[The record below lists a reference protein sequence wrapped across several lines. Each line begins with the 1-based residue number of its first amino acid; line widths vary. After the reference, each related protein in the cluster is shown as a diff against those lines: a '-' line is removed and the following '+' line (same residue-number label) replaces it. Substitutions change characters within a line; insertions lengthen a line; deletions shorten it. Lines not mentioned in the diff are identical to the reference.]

1 MKAPPLQGIKVLD
14 LSRVLA
20 GPLCTQYLG
29 DMGADVA
36 KLEDAES
43 GDETRSWPVFRD
55 GADGWRTSAVFLSIN
70 RNKRS
75 IAVDMKTDAGRKLV
89 LKLAASAD
97 VVVESFAPGVAT
109 RLGVDAGV
117 LRALNPRLI
126 HCSITGFGTAGP
138 LRHGKGYDLIL
149 QAFSGML
156 SITGDAGGP
165 PMRSPFSPVDQGTG
179 LHALIGILAALHAR
193 NSTGEGCTVEASLF
207 DTSAAFLGYFLH
219 NYWETQSEPV
229 KAGVGHGGLCPY
241 GIFETGDK
249 PIIIGVANDTLW
261 RKFCSVAGL
270 NEHLDITRFATNV
283 QRVTCRAEV
292 EAIVATALRKQ
303 KRAHWFTVLDD
314 VGIPCSPVHTL
325 GEFAAHPHTAASGM
339 LYHYEDPRFG
349 RVNGVAQPVK
359 FDGVR
364 FAQYRNPPLQGE
376 HSLDIL
382 REAGLDER
390 DIGQLVDSAVVKAG
404 GQKTNQA

>member
-1 MKAPPLQGIKVLD
+1 MKAPPLKGIKVLD

-29 DMGADVA
+29 DMGADVI

-55 GADGWRTSAVFLSIN
+55 GADGWRTSAVFLSVN

-75 IAVDMKTDAGRKLV
+75 IAVDMKSDAGRKLV
-89 LKLAASAD
+89 LTLAASAD

-126 HCSITGFGTAGP
+126 HCSITGFGSAGP
-138 LRHGKGYDLIL
+138 LSHGKGYDLIL

-156 SITGDAGGP
+156 SITGDAGSP

-179 LHALIGILAALHAR
+179 LHALIGILAALYAR

-219 NYWETQSEPV
+219 NYWETKSEPA

-241 GIFETGDK
+241 GIFDTSDK
-249 PIIIGVANDTLW
+249 PIIVGVANDALW
-261 RKFCSVAGL
+261 RKFCSVVGL
-270 NEHLDITRFATNV
+270 EGDPDLVQFQTNA
-283 QRVTCRAEV
+283 QRVVGRIKV
-292 EAIVATALRKQ
+292 EAIVAAALRKQ
-303 KRAHWFTVLDD
+303 NRAHWFTVLDD
-314 VGIPCSPVHTL
+314 AGIPCSPVHTL

-339 LYHYEDPRFG
+339 LYHYDDARFG
-349 RVNGVAQPVK
+349 TVNGVAQPVK
-359 FDGVR
+359 FDGER
-364 FAQYRNPPLQGE
+364 LAQQRNPPMHGE
-376 HSLDIL
+376 HSVDIL
-382 REAGLDER
+382 HEAGLSES
-390 DIGQLVDSAVVKAG
+390 DIRQLIDSAAVKVGA
-404 GQKTNQA
+404 